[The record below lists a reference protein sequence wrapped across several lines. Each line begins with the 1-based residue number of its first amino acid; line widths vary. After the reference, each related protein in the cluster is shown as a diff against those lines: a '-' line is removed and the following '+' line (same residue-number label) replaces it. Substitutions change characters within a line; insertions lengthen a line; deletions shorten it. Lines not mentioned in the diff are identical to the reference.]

1 MISKDTAEHYTWGDG
16 CDGWH
21 LVKQAALSIIHESMP
36 PGTAEVRHY
45 HERAQ
50 QFFFVLSGEATL
62 EINQERQI
70 IQPFQGVEVPPG
82 VPHQIFNCSGADLEF
97 LVISQPTTR
106 GDRVSAATGPEER
119 AGRQGDKETRR

>member
-1 MISKDTAEHYTWGDG
+1 MISKDTAEHYSWGDG

-21 LVKQAALSIIHESMP
+21 LVKQTELSVIYERMP

-45 HERAQ
+45 HQQAR

-62 EINQERQI
+62 ELDRKRQSI
-70 IQPFQGVEVPPG
+70 HPFQGVEVPPSIQ
-82 VPHQIFNCSGADLEF
+82 HQIFNCSSADVQF

-106 GDRVSAATGPEER
+106 GDRVSAATD
-119 AGRQGDKETRR
+119 AQ

>member
-21 LVKQAALSIIHESMP
+21 LVKQAELSVIHERMP
-36 PGTAEVRHY
+36 AGTAEVRHY
-45 HERAQ
+45 HERAR

-62 EINQERQI
+62 ELNQERQI
-70 IQPFQGVEVPPG
+70 IHPFQGVEVPPG
-82 VPHQIFNCSGADLEF
+82 VPHQVFNQSGADVEF

-106 GDRVSAATGPEER
+106 GDRISAADS
-119 AGRQGDKETRR
+119 Q

>member
-1 MISKDTAEHYTWGDG
+1 MISKDTAEHYNWGDG

-21 LVKQAALSIIHESMP
+21 LVKQAELSVIHERMP

-45 HERAQ
+45 HERAR

-62 EINQERQI
+62 ELNQKQQI
-70 IQPFQGVEVPPG
+70 IHPFQGVEVPPG
-82 VPHQIFNCSGADLEF
+82 VPHQIFNHSGADVEF

-106 GDRVSAATGPEER
+106 GDRVSAAADP
-119 AGRQGDKETRR
+119 Q